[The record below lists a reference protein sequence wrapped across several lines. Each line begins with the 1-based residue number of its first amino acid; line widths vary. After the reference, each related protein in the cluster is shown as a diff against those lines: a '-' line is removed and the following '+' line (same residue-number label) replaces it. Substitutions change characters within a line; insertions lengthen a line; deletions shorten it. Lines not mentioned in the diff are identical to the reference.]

1 MKKKKKEYVL
11 YNGKKYY
18 VIETA
23 FGWVADTR
31 LEQAILAAMNLDE
44 ESGKTA
50 QFTDEFFV
58 FYIEPDMMERYDLDE
73 INNHLKNEIGD

>member
-1 MKKKKKEYVL
+1 MKEKDYIT
-11 YNGKKYY
+11 YNETKYD
-18 VIETA
+18 IIKTA

-44 ESGKTA
+44 ESAKTA

-58 FYIEPDMMERYDLDE
+58 FYIEPDMMERYNLDE
-73 INNHLKNEIGD
+73 INEFLKNEIGD